1 MNSTDGCRRRGLVS
15 GFALLGV
22 LTLTAGCA
30 TTERVESVESRV
42 GSSEQRNEVQD
53 QRLSDIER
61 GTARAMEEQAQRLD
75 ALLERQE
82 ELELAVEKVAQERE
96 AIRVRLQAEEGST
109 AVLTE
114 RSETGETERRS
125 ILETLER
132 SQGDLLAL
140 RRRHEEQVRATRQ
153 YRTEQLAE
161 LDAVLQ
167 HLTGLQAL
175 LQSPIGDLPSK
186 TEADKLFR
194 QAHALIIHGEL
205 DLAAD
210 RFGEFVGKYPDDE
223 RVVEATYRQGQVY
236 FLARRYDHALVPS
249 FAVVDGHPEHP
260 RAVDARW
267 VLARS
272 LEEKGDFVLARQF
285 YAEMIDGNTKYQ
297 ADAMRRVQ
305 FLNELQPLAE
315 NGGG

>member
-1 MNSTDGCRRRGLVS
+1 MNATESCRRRGLVS

-22 LTLTAGCA
+22 LTLTVGCA
-30 TTERVESVESRV
+30 TTESVESVESRV

-61 GTARAMEEQAQRLD
+61 GTAAAIQEQTQQLKELQL
-75 ALLERQE
+75 AL
-82 ELELAVEKVAQERE
+82 EKMAQERE
-96 AIRVRLQAEEGST
+96 AILVRLQAEEGST

-210 RFGEFVGKYPDDE
+210 RFGEFVEKYPDDE

-305 FLNELQPLAE
+305 FLNELQPLEE

>member
-1 MNSTDGCRRRGLVS
+1 M
-15 GFALLGV
+15 
-22 LTLTAGCA
+22 
-30 TTERVESVESRV
+30 
-42 GSSEQRNEVQD
+42 
-53 QRLSDIER
+53 
-61 GTARAMEEQAQRLD
+61 
-75 ALLERQE
+75 
-82 ELELAVEKVAQERE
+82 
-96 AIRVRLQAEEGST
+96 RLQAEEGST
-109 AVLTE
+109 GVLTK
-114 RSETGETERRS
+114 RSDTGEAERRS

-132 SQGDLLAL
+132 SQGELLAL
-140 RRRHEEQVRATRQ
+140 RRRHDEQVRATRQ

-167 HLTGLQAL
+167 HLTALQAL

-205 DLAAD
+205 DLAAH

-249 FAVVDGHPEHP
+249 FAVVDGHPDHP
-260 RAVDARW
+260 RAMDARW

-305 FLNELQPLAE
+305 FLNELQPPAD

>member
-1 MNSTDGCRRRGLVS
+1 MS

-22 LTLTAGCA
+22 LTLTVGCA
-30 TTERVESVESRV
+30 TTESVESVESRV

-61 GTARAMEEQAQRLD
+61 GTAAAIQEQTQQLKELQL
-75 ALLERQE
+75 AL
-82 ELELAVEKVAQERE
+82 EKMAQERE
-96 AIRVRLQAEEGST
+96 AILVRLQAEEGST

-305 FLNELQPLAE
+305 FLNELQPLEE

>member
-1 MNSTDGCRRRGLVS
+1 
-15 GFALLGV
+15 
-22 LTLTAGCA
+22 
-30 TTERVESVESRV
+30 
-42 GSSEQRNEVQD
+42 
-53 QRLSDIER
+53 
-61 GTARAMEEQAQRLD
+61 
-75 ALLERQE
+75 
-82 ELELAVEKVAQERE
+82 
-96 AIRVRLQAEEGST
+96 
-109 AVLTE
+109 
-114 RSETGETERRS
+114 
-125 ILETLER
+125 LER

-272 LEEKGDFVLARQF
+272 LEEKGDFALARQF

-305 FLNELQPLAE
+305 FLNELQPLEE